1 MISLF
6 IYKDIVK
13 MKVIKIIGFL
23 MLGLFVFI
31 QSYMTMATNR
41 TEQQKYS
48 IVRKYKDFEIRF
60 YPSATFATITS
71 NAKSYKDLSGNGFRK
86 LAGYIFGDNESK
98 TQISMTAP
106 VHMDVN
112 DILSSMSFVMPS
124 DYNISNLPK
133 PGNSN
138 VIIKTTKDE
147 YIAALRFGGFAN
159 DKNLAYHSEKLR
171 MILLAE
177 GIRTYGNYRN
187 LGYNPPFQL
196 FGRRNEIIVSVEWN
210 EK

>member
-1 MISLF
+1 MR
-6 IYKDIVK
+6 
-13 MKVIKIIGFL
+13 VIKIIGIL

-71 NAKSYKDLSGNGFRK
+71 NAKSYRDLSGNGFRK

-106 VHMDVN
+106 VHMDMN
-112 DILSSMSFVMPS
+112 DTLSSMSFVMPS
-124 DYNISNLPK
+124 DYNMSNLPK
-133 PGNSN
+133 PGNSD
-138 VIIKTTKDE
+138 VTIKTTKDE

-177 GIRTYGNYRN
+177 GIRTYGNYRY

-210 EK
+210 EKQ